1 MGFLRKIGRKIKKG
15 VKKLFSS
22 KIGSFIGSI
31 GLSMMMGPVISRAFN
46 GIKGVFTGTGAT
58 AGQAAAQATTQAA
71 TEAAKQAT
79 ASLATDAGTKL
90 TTEQILSGET
100 LQSVASKEV
109 AGGYSKEALTDAFS
123 NAIKS
128 KDPLKFTETLTQ
140 GTASGTI
147 PLNISD
153 SVTGSLNNINNY
165 IETGDMFT
173 PEVSKAIEVNKQIME
188 APKLFGDKKLGADIK
203 ENFKGVKEFTSDP
216 FGKTKEYL
224 GDSFIP
230 DAVQSIAKSGIE
242 SALTPEYEAPFQSKG
257 VQNVGSDIQSSYMKE
272 VQTQVPNMRATNF
285 NQLNQ
290 SLFFGTLSPQYLAQQ
305 AQQMGLAARIPGM

>member
-31 GLSMMMGPVISRAFN
+31 GLSMMMGPIISKAFN
-46 GIKGVFTGTGAT
+46 GIKGVFTGAT
-58 AGQAAAQATTQAA
+58 QAGTQAA
-71 TEAAKQAT
+71 TTAATTGTTAGAGATATSEAVKSVAVEGAKDVAAKGVI
-79 ASLATDAGTKL
+79 D
-90 TTEQILSGET
+90 
-100 LQSVASKEV
+100 
-109 AGGYSKEALTDAFS
+109 
-123 NAIKS
+123 N
-128 KDPLKFTETLTQ
+128 TLTGAMEKVVTDNTLTNDLLLQ
-140 GTASGTI
+140 AQEGLKS
-147 PLNISD
+147 
-153 SVTGSLNNINNY
+153 SVTEGMKVAKEGSKLI
-165 IETGDMFT
+165 GDM
-173 PEVSKAIEVNKQIME
+173 SKKELAQLASEDLTIGQNIRKGFREM
-188 APKLFGDKKLGADIK
+188 GLGA
-203 ENFKGVKEFTSDP
+203 KEFTADP

-224 GDSFIP
+224 GEGFVP

>member
-31 GLSMMMGPVISRAFN
+31 GLSMMMGPVISKAFN
-46 GIKGVFTGTGAT
+46 GIKGVFTGAT
-58 AGQAAAQATTQAA
+58 QAGTQAA
-71 TEAAKQAT
+71 TTAATTGTTAGAGATATSEAVKSVAVEGAKDVAAKGVI
-79 ASLATDAGTKL
+79 D
-90 TTEQILSGET
+90 
-100 LQSVASKEV
+100 
-109 AGGYSKEALTDAFS
+109 
-123 NAIKS
+123 N
-128 KDPLKFTETLTQ
+128 TLTGAMEKVVTDNTLTNDLLLQ
-140 GTASGTI
+140 AQEGLKS
-147 PLNISD
+147 
-153 SVTGSLNNINNY
+153 SVTEGMKVAKEGSKLI
-165 IETGDMFT
+165 GDM
-173 PEVSKAIEVNKQIME
+173 SKKELAQLASEDLTIGQNIRKGFREM
-188 APKLFGDKKLGADIK
+188 GLGA
-203 ENFKGVKEFTSDP
+203 KEFTADP

-224 GDSFIP
+224 GDSFVP
-230 DAVQSIAKSGIE
+230 DAVQSIAMSGIE

>member
-31 GLSMMMGPVISRAFN
+31 GLSMMMGPVISKAFN
-46 GIKGVFTGTGAT
+46 GIKGVFTGAT
-58 AGQAAAQATTQAA
+58 QAGTQAA
-71 TEAAKQAT
+71 TTAATTGTTAGAGATATSEAVKSVAVEGAKDVAAKGVI
-79 ASLATDAGTKL
+79 D
-90 TTEQILSGET
+90 
-100 LQSVASKEV
+100 
-109 AGGYSKEALTDAFS
+109 
-123 NAIKS
+123 N
-128 KDPLKFTETLTQ
+128 TLTGAMEKVVTDNTLTNDLLLQ
-140 GTASGTI
+140 AQEGLKS
-147 PLNISD
+147 
-153 SVTGSLNNINNY
+153 SVTEGMKVAKEGSKLI
-165 IETGDMFT
+165 GDM
-173 PEVSKAIEVNKQIME
+173 SKKELAQLASEDLTIGQNIRKGFREM
-188 APKLFGDKKLGADIK
+188 GLGA
-203 ENFKGVKEFTSDP
+203 KEFTADP

-224 GDSFIP
+224 GEGFVP

>member
-1 MGFLRKIGRKIKKG
+1 MGFLRKVGRRIKKG

-31 GLSMMMGPVISRAFN
+31 GLSMMMGPIISRAFN

-58 AGQAAAQATTQAA
+58 AGQAAAKATTQAA

-79 ASLATDAGTKL
+79 TSLATDAGTKL

-173 PEVSKAIEVNKQIME
+173 PEVSKAIKVNKQIME

-203 ENFKGVKEFTSDP
+203 ENFKGVKEFASDP

-224 GDSFIP
+224 GEGFVP
-230 DAVQSIAKSGIE
+230 DAVQSIAKSSIE

-257 VQNVGSDIQSSYMKE
+257 VPNVGSNIESSYMRE
-272 VQTQVPNMRATNF
+272 VKTQVPNMRATDF

-290 SLFFGTLSPQYLAQQ
+290 SLFFGTLSPQF
-305 AQQMGLAARIPGM
+305 LAAQAREMQLAAPIPGR

>member
-1 MGFLRKIGRKIKKG
+1 MGFLRKVGRKIKKG

-22 KIGSFIGSI
+22 KIGSFIGGI
-31 GLSMMMGPVISRAFN
+31 ALSMIMGPVISRAFN
-46 GIKGVFTGTGAT
+46 GIKGVFTGTSAT

-90 TTEQILSGET
+90 TTEQIVSGET

-203 ENFKGVKEFTSDP
+203 ENFTGVREFTKDP
-216 FGKTKEYL
+216 VGKTKEYV
-224 GDSFIP
+224 GDEFIP
-230 DAVQSIAKSGIE
+230 DAIETTVMTGIE
-242 SALTPEYEAPFQSKG
+242 SALTPEYEEPFRSKG
-257 VQNVGSDIQSSYMKE
+257 VADPIQDIGPSIIQT
-272 VQTQVPNMRATNF
+272 VQTQIPNTPIIDF
-285 NQLNQ
+285 Q
-290 SLFFGTLSPQYLAQQ
+290 SMNRSLLFGTLSPQFLIGQ
-305 AQQMGLAARIPGM
+305 AQYS

>member
-31 GLSMMMGPVISRAFN
+31 GLSMMMGPVISKAFN
-46 GIKGVFTGTGAT
+46 GIKGVFTGAT
-58 AGQAAAQATTQAA
+58 QAGTQAA
-71 TEAAKQAT
+71 TTAATTGTTAGAGATATSEAVKSVAVEGAKDVAAKGVI
-79 ASLATDAGTKL
+79 D
-90 TTEQILSGET
+90 
-100 LQSVASKEV
+100 
-109 AGGYSKEALTDAFS
+109 
-123 NAIKS
+123 N
-128 KDPLKFTETLTQ
+128 TLTGAMEKVVTDNTLTNDLLLQ
-140 GTASGTI
+140 AQEGLKG
-147 PLNISD
+147 
-153 SVTGSLNNINNY
+153 SVTEGMKVAKEGSKLI
-165 IETGDMFT
+165 GDM
-173 PEVSKAIEVNKQIME
+173 SKKELAQLASEDLTIGQNIRKGFREM
-188 APKLFGDKKLGADIK
+188 GLGA
-203 ENFKGVKEFTSDP
+203 KEFTADP

-224 GDSFIP
+224 GEGFVP

>member
-31 GLSMMMGPVISRAFN
+31 GLSMMMGPIISKAFN
-46 GIKGVFTGTGAT
+46 GIKGVFTGAT
-58 AGQAAAQATTQAA
+58 QAGTQAA
-71 TEAAKQAT
+71 TTAATTGTTAGAGATATSEAVKSVAVEGAKDVAAKGVI
-79 ASLATDAGTKL
+79 D
-90 TTEQILSGET
+90 
-100 LQSVASKEV
+100 
-109 AGGYSKEALTDAFS
+109 
-123 NAIKS
+123 N
-128 KDPLKFTETLTQ
+128 TLTGAMEKVVTDNTLTNDLLLQ
-140 GTASGTI
+140 AQEGLKG
-147 PLNISD
+147 
-153 SVTGSLNNINNY
+153 SVTEGIKVVKEGSKLI
-165 IETGDMFT
+165 GDM
-173 PEVSKAIEVNKQIME
+173 SKKELAQLASEDLTIGQNIRKGFREM
-188 APKLFGDKKLGADIK
+188 GLGA
-203 ENFKGVKEFTSDP
+203 KEFTADP

-224 GDSFIP
+224 GEGFVP

-305 AQQMGLAARIPGM
+305 AQQYS